1 MKSNVGAAA
10 MAVLGVIA
18 SAILVAPRP
27 ALAAGPQG
35 LYMMTRMVMGSSL
48 EIAGWYFKN
57 GQVAENPRG
66 DIARFD
72 FKAAAAESP
81 AVTGTFAISGKTM
94 TMSWANGKKS
104 TGDYEPGDHG
114 CFYWDMGSFCP
125 AEPFGKNQKLDG
137 VFSGGASAGY
147 GRVANATTLSLTSGG
162 QYRLEQAGSVKSAPS
177 GGTQLQAGSS
187 GGETGTYELSG
198 TVLTLKPSGGKPRQI
213 LAFPYDDGTK
223 GPQPRRIFFDGAML
237 KRL

>member
-1 MKSNVGAAA
+1 MRVRTFLMTAC
-10 MAVLGVIA
+10 LTVI
-18 SAILVAPRP
+18 
-27 ALAAGPQG
+27 LAAPLESWAADPQG

-48 EIAGWYFKN
+48 ELAGWYFKN

-66 DIARFD
+66 DLARFD
-72 FKAAAAESP
+72 FKAAAAEAP
-81 AVTGTFAISGKTM
+81 ARTGTFVRSGKTM

-125 AEPFGKNQKLDG
+125 VEPFGKNQKIDG
-137 VFSGGASAGY
+137 VFTGGASAGS
-147 GRVANATTLSLTSGG
+147 GRVANATTLALTGGG

-177 GGTQLQAGSS
+177 AGTQLQAGAS
-187 GGETGTYELSG
+187 GGDSGTYELSG
-198 TVLTLKPSGGKPRQI
+198 TVLVLKSASGKSRQV

-237 KRL
+237 KRQ